1 MPTRSPW
8 LVLVPLVALLAG
20 CSGDDGDA
28 AGSDSTATST
38 LDPGVT
44 FEDDVTVPS
53 GSGAST
59 TVPPEGDVVSV
70 PGQVPDRFPG
80 RFPVPDGAEVEIGSS
95 GHAEGELRL
104 SVDYTIAGEDPAA
117 VMDFYRDAV
126 TQAGYSILL
135 DEESGTRRDY
145 VGTLVFETDT
155 YVGNVLVSADG
166 RRDVLLSLTATLP
179 D

>member
-1 MPTRSPW
+1 MPTRSSW

-20 CSGDDGDA
+20 CTGEDGDT
-28 AGSDSTATST
+28 AGSTATATST

-59 TVPPEGDVVSV
+59 TVPPAGEVEST
-70 PGQVPDRFPG
+70 PGQVPDRFP
-80 RFPVPDGAEVEIGSS
+80 RHFPVPDGAEVELGSA

-104 SVDYTIAGEDPAA
+104 SVDYAIADEDPTA
-117 VMDFYRDAV
+117 VMDFYREALAE
-126 TQAGYSILL
+126 AGYSILL
-135 DEESGTRRDY
+135 DDEAGAGRDY
-145 VGTLVFETDT
+145 IGTLVFETDT

>member
-20 CSGDDGDA
+20 CSGDDGDT
-28 AGSDSTATST
+28 AGSTST
-38 LDPGVT
+38 ETSSLDPGVT
-44 FEDDVTVPS
+44 FDDDVTVPS
-53 GSGAST
+53 GPGAST
-59 TVPPEGDVVSV
+59 TVPSGEVESQPGEV
-70 PGQVPDRFPG
+70 PNRFP
-80 RFPVPDGAEVEIGSS
+80 RHFPVPDGAEVEIGSS

-104 SVDYTIAGEDPAA
+104 SVDYTIADEEPAA
-117 VMDFYRDAV
+117 VMDFYRNAV
-126 TQAGYSILL
+126 GEAGYSILL
-135 DEESGTRRDY
+135 DEEAGTGRDY
-145 VGTLVFETDT
+145 IGTLVFETDT

>member
-1 MPTRSPW
+1 M
-8 LVLVPLVALLAG
+8 
-20 CSGDDGDA
+20 
-28 AGSDSTATST
+28 
-38 LDPGVT
+38 
-44 FEDDVTVPS
+44 
-53 GSGAST
+53 
-59 TVPPEGDVVSV
+59 
-70 PGQVPDRFPG
+70 PDRFPG
-80 RFPVPDGAEVEIGSS
+80 RFPVPDGAEVEVGSS

-104 SVDYTIAGEDPAA
+104 SVDYTIADEDPAA

-135 DEESGTRRDY
+135 DEEAGTGRDY